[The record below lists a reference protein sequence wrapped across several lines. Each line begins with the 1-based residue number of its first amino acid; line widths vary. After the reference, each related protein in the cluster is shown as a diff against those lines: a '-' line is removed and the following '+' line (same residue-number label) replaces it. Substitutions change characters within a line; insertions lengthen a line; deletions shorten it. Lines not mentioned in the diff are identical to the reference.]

1 MKILKIKGAL
11 VLLTICITVKSSG
24 LGFAF
29 NQDTTRVHELL
40 LYTVPSFIKLDWSS
54 PSSLLEKSIDS
65 FILSRF
71 SKKSYSIGHMIIVFN
86 TPMAD
91 SSVKMAMRST
101 SNKEKIDLFIRD
113 GVGLGILGAP
123 MSGRLETPEEI
134 DEYLSFYQKRE
145 RRRISFIRY
154 ILNDKS
160 ADRVLKFLSL
170 YSGKEN
176 PEYRPYKLYGGEFW
190 PRFKNEG
197 AGCSAFA
204 IATLDVAGIPV
215 NNPEWYVSVN
225 IPQNIVGGEY
235 NKGRKVKGV
244 DIEYSK
250 RWHSGD
256 GVANVDFF
264 PYMVYDPSKLYDW
277 IQNLLSNPV
286 DQYKPY
292 KIGRFKGVSY
302 DARGIIPDDEPIIIE
317 RKEPSVFVNK
327 NIIVPLRP

>member
-113 GVGLGILGAP
+113 
-123 MSGRLETPEEI
+123 EEI
-134 DEYLSFYQKRE
+134 KLDMRVVRNILKNAGYLQVNFVT
-145 RRRISFIRY
+145 I
-154 ILNDKS
+154 
-160 ADRVLKFLSL
+160 A
-170 YSGKEN
+170 
-176 PEYRPYKLYGGEFW
+176 GEPFAN
-190 PRFKNEG
+190 RTLVSKKCF
-197 AGCSAFA
+197 CSAFGNDDF
-204 IATLDVAGIPV
+204 I
-215 NNPEWYVSVN
+215 NP
-225 IPQNIVGGEY
+225 
-235 NKGRKVKGV
+235 
-244 DIEYSK
+244 
-250 RWHSGD
+250 
-256 GVANVDFF
+256 F
-264 PYMVYDPSKLYDW
+264 
-277 IQNLLSNPV
+277 
-286 DQYKPY
+286 
-292 KIGRFKGVSY
+292 
-302 DARGIIPDDEPIIIE
+302 
-317 RKEPSVFVNK
+317 
-327 NIIVPLRP
+327 